1 MLTQRVSQLE
11 EPINKNSRNSNK
23 PPSSDGI
30 KKPEK
35 TKSLRKRSSKKR
47 GGQKGH
53 KGHYL
58 EKAEKPD
65 TLLRSLL
72 HHVLEAAQILSQM
85 YLSAVMIVANYL
97 NFLSPNSRYSNT
109 KAN

>member
-65 TLLRSLL
+65 NYCAHCYIMSLRL
-72 HHVLEAAQILSQM
+72 HRSSHRCTCQRL
-85 YLSAVMIVANYL
+85 
-97 NFLSPNSRYSNT
+97 
-109 KAN
+109 